1 MSYSISRTTLAAA
14 AVSLLALV
22 AGIASIARAGEP
34 APARVAPQRWVELS
48 GGTATG
54 QTFVEL
60 DTIDVVRISQTSS
73 SCAEAFSVSAAKL
86 KHTGIIKDAPLDRI
100 RPSLTEWI
108 KVGNDGLLVNPRR
121 VTMVRF
127 DPAVSATGRRATV
140 HVTDLFE
147 VGTATETEDLMKLER
162 FVGQ

>member
-1 MSYSISRTTLAAA
+1 MSYPISRTTLAAA
-14 AVSLLALV
+14 AVSLLALA

-34 APARVAPQRWVELS
+34 APAARPPKWVELS
-48 GGTATG
+48 GGTVTG
-54 QTFVEL
+54 QTFVRL
-60 DTIDVVRISQTSS
+60 DAVDVLRVSQTSAS
-73 SCAEAFSVSAAKL
+73 RAEAFTVSAGKL

-121 VTMVRF
+121 ITMVRF
-127 DPAVSATGRRATV
+127 DPSVSATGRRATV

-147 VGTATETEDLMKLER
+147 VGTATEADDLAKLER
-162 FVGQ
+162 LLGQ